1 VKPFRF
7 CPACGSGLEEPDHE
21 GGSSCPRCKRSW
33 YRNAA
38 PTAGCAVLHDGKV
51 LIVRRAR
58 DPEKGRFDLPGGFL
72 KFREDPVSAV
82 KREVRE
88 ELGIE
93 VDLSVADFIQ
103 AVPHAYGD
111 EDEWVLALGF
121 LARFVSGVP
130 VPNDDVAEARWI
142 SEDEV
147 DQIDFAW
154 PHDHALVRKAFE
166 HG

>member
-1 VKPFRF
+1 
-7 CPACGSGLEEPDHE
+7 
-21 GGSSCPRCKRSW
+21 
-33 YRNAA
+33 
-38 PTAGCAVLHDGKV
+38 VLHEGKV
-51 LIVRRAR
+51 LVVRRAR

-72 KFREDPVSAV
+72 KFKEDPVAAV
-82 KREVRE
+82 KREVQE

-93 VDLSVADFIQ
+93 VDVSEADFVQ
-103 AVPHAYGD
+103 AVPHIYD

-130 VPNDDVAEARWI
+130 EPNDDVSEARWI

-147 DQIDFAW
+147 DEIDFAW
-154 PHDHALVRKAFE
+154 PHDHDLVRKAFE

>member
-1 VKPFRF
+1 MKPFRF
-7 CPACGSGLEEPDHE
+7 CPACGSRLEDPDTE
-21 GGSSCPRCKRSW
+21 GGSSCPQCKRSW

-51 LIVRRAR
+51 LVVRRAR

-72 KFREDPVSAV
+72 KFREDPVAAV
-82 KREVRE
+82 KREVQE

-93 VDLSVADFIQ
+93 VDVSEADFVQ
-103 AVPHAYGD
+103 AVPHVYD

-130 VPNDDVAEARWI
+130 KPNDDVAEALWI

-147 DQIDFAW
+147 DRIDFAW
-154 PHDHALVRKAFE
+154 PHDHDLVRKAFE

>member
-1 VKPFRF
+1 MKPFRF
-7 CPACGSGLEEPDHE
+7 CPACGTDLAEPDGE
-21 GGSSCPRCKRSW
+21 GGSKCPRCKRSW

-38 PTAGCAVLHDGKV
+38 PTAGCAVLRDGKV
-51 LIVRRAR
+51 LVVRRAR
-58 DPEKGRFDLPGGFL
+58 EPEKDRFDVPGGFL
-72 KFREDPVSAV
+72 KFREDPVAAV
-82 KREVRE
+82 KREVHE

-93 VDLSVADFIQ
+93 VDVSEADFVQ

-130 VPNDDVAEARWI
+130 TPNDDVAEALWI

-147 DQIDFAW
+147 DGIDFAW